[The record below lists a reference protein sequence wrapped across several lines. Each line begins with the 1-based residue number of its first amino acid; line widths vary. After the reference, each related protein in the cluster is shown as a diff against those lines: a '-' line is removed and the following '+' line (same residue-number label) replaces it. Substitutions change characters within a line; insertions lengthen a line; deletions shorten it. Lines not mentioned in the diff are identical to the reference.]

1 MKSSDS
7 IYNVEFISIAG
18 EPMPFSEYSGQVVLV
33 VNTAS
38 RCGYTPQYEGLQ
50 ELHSTFADR
59 GFTLLG
65 VPSNDFGGQEPGSES
80 EIATFCKINYGVEF
94 PLTQKVH
101 AIGSEQHAF
110 WRAAR
115 KELGEKAEPKWNFH
129 KILVSRDGQFIQAY
143 PSGVRPADSELIADI
158 EAALG

>member
-1 MKSSDS
+1 MRSLIGIGLSIMLIACHNQAADSSATAQVSELVSQRGDMMKSSDS

-80 EIATFCKINYGVEF
+80 EIAWSF
-94 PLTQKVH
+94 
-101 AIGSEQHAF
+101 
-110 WRAAR
+110 R
-115 KELGEKAEPKWNFH
+115 
-129 KILVSRDGQFIQAY
+129 
-143 PSGVRPADSELIADI
+143 
-158 EAALG
+158 